1 MSRIC
6 SDAPIVKLFIVVN
19 LVFLFLQFFFLLFFL
34 KKKKKKSE
42 LSTVCQ
48 LCRVCRPGNGYF
60 MKLICV
66 DSALLPD

>member
-34 KKKKKKSE
+34 KKKKKNPS
-42 LSTVCQ
+42 
-48 LCRVCRPGNGYF
+48 
-60 MKLICV
+60 
-66 DSALLPD
+66 